1 MEGVLAL
8 VERSCVPLRRG
19 LPVVVVHALV
29 GQAAHAD
36 RAVVFLERGVAGGE
50 QGVVGGGVECR
61 SRAAAAAAAAAAGR
75 DRGSRRLQGGR
86 HSCGPV

>member
-36 RAVVFLERGVAGGE
+36 RAIVFLERGVAGGA

-61 SRAAAAAAAAAAGR
+61 SRAAAAGR